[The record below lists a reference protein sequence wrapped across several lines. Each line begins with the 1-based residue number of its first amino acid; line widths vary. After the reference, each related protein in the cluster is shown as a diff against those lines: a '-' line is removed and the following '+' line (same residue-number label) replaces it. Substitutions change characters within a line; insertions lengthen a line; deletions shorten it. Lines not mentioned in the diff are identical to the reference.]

1 MWNWS
6 SLFGCR
12 KLLAA
17 KFFKEKIDVTNVAN
31 ENILDVGSV
40 EDIISLLNTI
50 VNTVT
55 YDKYPINSE
64 AAVQNYVKMYML
76 GAKQNV
82 SSEVHQAKG
91 RADLMIE
98 TNKRR
103 IVIEFKYAQNETEAK
118 AKISEAVEQIN
129 TRDYGNI
136 VPRKDEL
143 LRIAA
148 VFNADPKVRA
158 FTEYQQV

>member
-1 MWNWS
+1 
-6 SLFGCR
+6 
-12 KLLAA
+12 
-17 KFFKEKIDVTNVAN
+17 
-31 ENILDVGSV
+31 
-40 EDIISLLNTI
+40 
-50 VNTVT
+50 
-55 YDKYPINSE
+55 
-64 AAVQNYVKMYML
+64 ML
-76 GAKQNV
+76 GAKQTV
-82 SSEVHQAKG
+82 FSEVHKAKG

-118 AKISEAVEQIN
+118 AKLSEAVEQVK

-158 FTEYQQV
+158 FKDYQNVL

>member
-1 MWNWS
+1 
-6 SLFGCR
+6 
-12 KLLAA
+12 
-17 KFFKEKIDVTNVAN
+17 
-31 ENILDVGSV
+31 
-40 EDIISLLNTI
+40 
-50 VNTVT
+50 
-55 YDKYPINSE
+55 
-64 AAVQNYVKMYML
+64 ML
-76 GAKQNV
+76 GAKQTV
-82 SSEVHQAKG
+82 FSEVHKAKG

-118 AKISEAVEQIN
+118 AKLSEAVEQIK

-136 VPRKDEL
+136 LPKKHDL

-158 FTEYQQV
+158 FTLSQQV